1 MVLYG
6 LREVFKNQ
14 FLLNYLQ
21 KHTKKRK
28 GMAFTIYAFFI
39 CIHKYEIKN
48 QNSNKLSKS
57 SFSSPPY
64 SSSSKYSSSFS
75 INING

>member
-28 GMAFTIYAFFI
+28 GIAFTIYVFFI
-39 CIHKYEIKN
+39 CIYKYETKN

-57 SFSSPPY
+57 SKSEYDS
-64 SSSSKYSSSFS
+64 
-75 INING
+75 

>member
-1 MVLYG
+1 MVLYD

-28 GMAFTIYAFFI
+28 GMAFTIYVFLFTFTNM
-39 CIHKYEIKN
+39 KLKIKIPISCPN
-48 QNSNKLSKS
+48 HLSLHLHILPHQNIRHH
-57 SFSSPPY
+57 FQ
-64 SSSSKYSSSFS
+64 
-75 INING
+75 